1 MEPMEREPIVD
12 DQVFK
17 VSFADNVDY
26 LSPNYDKIDF
36 FPGFGH
42 YILKVVQEDGG
53 VSGYH
58 ITEGIVT
65 GKQSIL
71 S

>member
-42 YILKVVQEDGG
+42 YIQRWFKRMAV
-53 VSGYH
+53 YRA
-58 ITEGIVT
+58 TT
-65 GKQSIL
+65 
-71 S
+71 